1 VFLDVGGTW
10 DRTAWRNMNGT
21 VEVTLKSDQFQ
32 VSTSQ
37 LTLDE
42 INPGVPL
49 GPIVLAGDYRA
60 PAQQPM
66 VGQLTLTQAN
76 AGALGGQLNIA
87 SGRWDLAS
95 APVTVPL
102 ELDRLN
108 LAQLLQVYP
117 AEGLAGTGVLSGT
130 IPLVVDPATGVQVK
144 RGRLGALEPGGQ
156 LQLSAERLRAL
167 GQKNE
172 TMELVSKALENFRYS
187 ALSSDIDYDE
197 NGNLMLGLHLQGNSP
212 GVGDGRAVVLNIN
225 IEENIPA
232 LLTSLQLSGRVTDAV
247 AERVKKLL
255 KKREREAAEDLIK

>member
-1 VFLDVGGTW
+1 
-10 DRTAWRNMNGT
+10 MNGT
-21 VEVTLKSDQFQ
+21 VEATLKSDQFQ

-42 INPGVPL
+42 INPGIPL
-49 GPIVLAGDYRA
+49 GPLVLAGDYRG

-66 VGQLTLTQAN
+66 AGQLTLTQAN
-76 AGALGGQLNIA
+76 AGALGGQLSIA
-87 SGRWDLAS
+87 PGSWNFAA
-95 APVTVPL
+95 APVTVTL

-108 LAQLLQVYP
+108 LAQLLRVYP
-117 AEGLAGTGVLSGT
+117 AEGLAGTGILSGT
-130 IPLVVDPATGVQVK
+130 IPLLIDPATGVRVK

-172 TMELVSKALENFRYS
+172 TMELVSKALENFNYS
-187 ALSSDIDYDE
+187 VLNSDIDYDE
-197 NGNLMLGLHLQGNSP
+197 NGTLMLGLHLKGSSP
-212 GVGDGRAVVLNIN
+212 EVGDGRAVVLNIN
-225 IEENIPA
+225 LEENIPA

-255 KKREREAAEDLIK
+255 KEREREPAEDLIQ